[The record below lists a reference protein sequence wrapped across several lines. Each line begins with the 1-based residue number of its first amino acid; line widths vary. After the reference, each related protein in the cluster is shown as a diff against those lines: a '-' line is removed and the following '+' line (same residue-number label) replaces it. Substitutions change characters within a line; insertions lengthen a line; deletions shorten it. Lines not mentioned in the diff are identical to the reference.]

1 MGTELVT
8 LKGIAS
14 SGRPCCEEWVT
25 TYYLKTSIDE
35 QQWNYYLDGF
45 NGTKVMQALK
55 FTVHYMNLLGF
66 LPKVYYFLIL
76 IYALRY
82 PLLCTLHVFKT
93 HIKSCGAYRLSYR
106 ED

>member
-1 MGTELVT
+1 MGTEPVT
-8 LKGIAS
+8 LKGIAT

-55 FTVHYMNLLGF
+55 FTVDCMNLLGF
-66 LPKVYYFLIL
+66 SQRVFFSDSDL
-76 IYALRY
+76 YALRY

-106 ED
+106 EE